1 MRPARVAPE
10 GDAASGAREPTRGAR
25 IVVLGAGFGG
35 LYAAL
40 QLERLLPRGRHET
53 VVVNRTNFSLFTPML
68 HEVAASDLDVTHIVN
83 PIRKLL
89 KRSDLFVGE
98 VEDVDLRRRTVR
110 LSHADGAHCHELEYD
125 HLVLALGSVTNY
137 YGIPGLEAG
146 ALTMKSLADAL
157 ALRNRLIRTLDEAAF
172 ECAGDRR
179 AALSTVL
186 VGGAGFAGV
195 ETVAA
200 INDFLREVVRFYPR
214 LHEGLLRIVLVDAGA
229 VVLPELPGELGRYA
243 RDKLAA
249 RGVEIRLDTSVVA
262 LDEAGVHLSDG
273 SVVAASTVVWTGGT
287 APNPV
292 VGRLPCAD
300 ERGRVPVDECLAV
313 PGWPG
318 VWAVGDCARVPDVA
332 SGGFQP
338 PTAQHA
344 LRQGK
349 HVAANIAAALGGGP
363 PRPFRFVTIGQLAA
377 IGRRTGVAQILGR
390 RFSGFLAWWLWRT
403 IYLAKLPRF
412 ERKVRVALDWSLDLL
427 FSKDLVQIELPA
439 TKGAE
444 VGTESAAGSDAARP
458 ATDAHGGV
466 LPDEHDGV
474 RPPAPVGASG

>member
-1 MRPARVAPE
+1 MSAPSPRGAAPGGPAATEPGRP
-10 GDAASGAREPTRGAR
+10 AR

-40 QLERLLPRGRHET
+40 QLERMLPPGRAEL

-89 KRSDLFVGE
+89 KTSDLFVGE
-98 VEDVDLRRRTVR
+98 VESIDLHGRVVAV
-110 LSHADGAHCHELEYD
+110 SHAEGAHGHELEYD

-137 YGIPGLEAG
+137 YGIRGLEER

-157 ALRNRLIRTLDEAAF
+157 ALRNRLVRTLEEAAF
-172 ECAGDRR
+172 ECAAERR
-179 AALSTVL
+179 ASLATVL
-186 VGGAGFAGV
+186 VAGAGFAGV

-200 INDFLREVVRFYPR
+200 INDFLRDVVRFYPR
-214 LHEGLLRIVLVDAGA
+214 LQERHLRIVLVDAGS
-229 VVLPELPGELGRYA
+229 VVLPELPEELGRYA
-243 RDKLAA
+243 REKLAA
-249 RGVEIRLDTSVVA
+249 RGVEIRLDTGVVA
-262 LDEAGVHLSDG
+262 VDEAGVHLSDG
-273 SVVAASTVVWTGGT
+273 TVVEAATVVWTGGT

-292 VGRLPCAD
+292 VAGLPCAD

-349 HVAANIAAALGGGP
+349 HVAANIAAALGGGA
-363 PRPFRFVTIGQLAA
+363 PRPFRFVMIGQLAA

-403 IYLAKLPRF
+403 IYLSKLPRF

-439 TKGAE
+439 ARRAADQAARD
-444 VGTESAAGSDAARP
+444 AAGVTSGGSEKRP
-458 ATDAHGGV
+458 ENLAN
-466 LPDEHDGV
+466 
-474 RPPAPVGASG
+474 R